1 MALLRKL
8 QCMNP
13 NINGDMYMNTNMYV
27 NSKVNTN
34 VNTNMNTNMY
44 VNTKVSAN
52 GQFRAPDS
60 EGRAGGGGV
69 GGVGGVGGGGG
80 SQRPMANRW
89 TQPQVT

>member
-1 MALLRKL
+1 
-8 QCMNP
+8 
-13 NINGDMYMNTNMYV
+13 MNTNMYV

-60 EGRAGGGGV
+60 EGRG
-69 GGVGGVGGGGG
+69 GGGGG

>member
-1 MALLRKL
+1 MIFSGNEWRMALLRKL

-60 EGRAGGGGV
+60 EGR
-69 GGVGGVGGGGG
+69 GGGGG
-80 SQRPMANRW
+80 GRPMANRW
-89 TQPQVT
+89 TQPQVTC

>member
-13 NINGDMYMNTNMYV
+13 NMNTNMNGEMY
-27 NSKVNTN
+27 
-34 VNTNMNTNMY
+34 MNTNMY

-60 EGRAGGGGV
+60 EGR
-69 GGVGGVGGGGG
+69 GGGGG
-80 SQRPMANRW
+80 GGQRPMTNRW
-89 TQPQVT
+89 TNQPQVMVITVMTDDHDWV